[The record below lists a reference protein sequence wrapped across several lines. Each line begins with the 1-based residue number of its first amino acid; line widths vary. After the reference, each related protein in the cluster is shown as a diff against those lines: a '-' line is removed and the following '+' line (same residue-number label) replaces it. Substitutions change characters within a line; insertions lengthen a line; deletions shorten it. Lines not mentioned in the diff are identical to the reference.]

1 MTAVNTKIEIED
13 CSQNSLLLSAQ
24 GLSDS
29 CKGGNHV
36 DCNECMCR
44 CHIPGTIENLSK
56 NIARLDRKRPGI
68 GETL

>member
-1 MTAVNTKIEIED
+1 
-13 CSQNSLLLSAQ
+13 LLAE
-24 GLSDS
+24 LSDN

-36 DCNECMCR
+36 DCADCLCK
-44 CHIPGTIENLSK
+44 CHIPGTMENLAK